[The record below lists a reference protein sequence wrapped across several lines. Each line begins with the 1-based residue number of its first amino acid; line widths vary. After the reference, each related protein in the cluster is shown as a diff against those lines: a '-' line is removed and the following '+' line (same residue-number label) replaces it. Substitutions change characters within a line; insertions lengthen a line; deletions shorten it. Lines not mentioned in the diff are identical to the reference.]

1 MSIRLTLDA
10 DLFPNRHRL
19 DTHIVWAHNRL
30 PNEMSQNMFGWS
42 CSLPLYAATKDVLC
56 SRTLQHLSINTA
68 DALNITSYVLCG
80 GSLMTMT
87 ISVDRLVI
95 GAEIQANCNF
105 EVSAYHFSYHWA
117 LFSVAALYYFIHA

>member
-42 CSLPLYAATKDVLC
+42 CSLPLYAATPWMSFVHEHC
-56 SRTLQHLSINTA
+56 SIYR
-68 DALNITSYVLCG
+68 
-80 GSLMTMT
+80 
-87 ISVDRLVI
+87 
-95 GAEIQANCNF
+95 
-105 EVSAYHFSYHWA
+105 
-117 LFSVAALYYFIHA
+117 